1 MMHSKM
7 TDTRNMNILT
17 SHLFMF
23 SQPDV
28 DGYRNKCEFSI
39 GRHPITSG
47 MILLTDDSCHININ
61 MYLTGGKLD
70 WYLDFANAL
79 MVNSLNFNLTL

>member
-1 MMHSKM
+1 M
-7 TDTRNMNILT
+7 TETRNKNILT
-17 SHLFMF
+17 LHHFMF

-47 MILLTDDSCHININ
+47 MILLTHHSCHININ
-61 MYLTGGKLD
+61 MYPTERKFSMELRYRYFGNGKVAK
-70 WYLDFANAL
+70 F
-79 MVNSLNFNLTL
+79 

>member
-1 MMHSKM
+1 M
-7 TDTRNMNILT
+7 TETRNKNILT
-17 SHLFMF
+17 LHCFMF

-47 MILLTDDSCHININ
+47 MILLTHDSCHININ
-61 MYLTGGKLD
+61 MYPTGRKFSMELRNCYFGNGKVAK
-70 WYLDFANAL
+70 F
-79 MVNSLNFNLTL
+79 

>member
-1 MMHSKM
+1 M
-7 TDTRNMNILT
+7 TETSNKNLLT
-17 SHLFMF
+17 LHHFMV

-47 MILLTDDSCHININ
+47 MILLTRHSCHLNIN

-70 WYLDFANAL
+70 WNLDFAIAL
-79 MVNSLNFNLTL
+79 MVNSLNFNLAY